1 MRFVVAL
8 AGDNA
13 RLPACFRRLPRLP
26 APAAAAPLFVPAIV
40 ETTDEREA
48 QELEVFRFAE
58 PTPSDALAIEDN
70 AQNLWTASS
79 RMKEQPMS
87 DEKPMG
93 QVRD

>member
-58 PTPSDALAIEDN
+58 PTPSECSLAIEITHGIFGR
-70 AQNLWTASS
+70 LLL
-79 RMKEQPMS
+79 E
-87 DEKPMG
+87 
-93 QVRD
+93 